1 VANAPHHGDE
11 ANGPHHGEIADVASK
26 KLTRDELLP
35 LIREALE
42 LVEKV

>member
-1 VANAPHHGDE
+1 LCSVAND
-11 ANGPHHGEIADVASK
+11 PHHGEIVDAIPK